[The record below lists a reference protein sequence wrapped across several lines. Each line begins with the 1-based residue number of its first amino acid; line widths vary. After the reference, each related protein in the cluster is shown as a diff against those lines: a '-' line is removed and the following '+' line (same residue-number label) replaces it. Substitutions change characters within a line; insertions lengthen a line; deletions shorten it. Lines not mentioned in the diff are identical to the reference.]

1 MEIVEGGG
9 GASATMVD
17 EMRKKQKIDK
27 KLTIDV
33 YLDFIH
39 DRTLRL
45 TVSQLRKVNRSFPF
59 FPKSVCV
66 CVWNFVRSI
75 IPRFSALISDLILNL
90 SVIRLFVAYDSFQC
104 DLLFR

>member
-1 MEIVEGGG
+1 MEIVEGG

-27 KLTIDV
+27 KLTIDD

-45 TVSQLRKVNRSFPF
+45 TVSQLRKVNRSFTL
-59 FPKSVCV
+59 FPQISVCV